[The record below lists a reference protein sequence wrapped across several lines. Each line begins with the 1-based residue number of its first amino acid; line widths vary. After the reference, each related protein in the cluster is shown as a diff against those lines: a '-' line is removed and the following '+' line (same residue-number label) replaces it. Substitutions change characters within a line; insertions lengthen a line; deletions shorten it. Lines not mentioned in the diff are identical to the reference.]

1 MESERDAT
9 VNLLR
14 RAAWRLL
21 GAALA
26 TLLVSCAQPSSAPL
40 YLWENFPRQQYDTLL
55 LPGLSPEQQ
64 IGAIQAHI
72 EKARGLGASLPPG
85 LRAHLG
91 MLYLGMGNAEEA
103 RQLWHAEK
111 LAFPE
116 STRYMDQLLKRLG
129 EPAKKAAS
137 T

>member
-1 MESERDAT
+1 MERERDAA
-9 VNLLR
+9 VIRLR
-14 RAAWRLL
+14 LAAWRLL

-26 TLLVSCAQPSSAPL
+26 GLLVGCAQPSSAPL
-40 YLWENFPRQQYDTLL
+40 YLWEDFPRQQYDNLL
-55 LPGLSPEQQ
+55 RPGMSPDEQ
-64 IGAIQAHI
+64 IGTIQAHI

-91 MLYLGMGNAEEA
+91 LLYLGMGNADEA
-103 RQLWHAEK
+103 RQLWQAEK

-116 STRYMDQLLKRLG
+116 STRYMDQLLRRLG